1 MLAGVRQCFNRK
13 LYTNIHLSHQLKQS
27 RFANASG
34 IMSKRKPEK
43 RAENSTKR
51 QKRAVVQPRF
61 DGSHEAVLLRDIKHL
76 RSLAIDPKKDE
87 QNDEAA
93 VALDLPAKLSE
104 IEVRISELSST
115 GDAIGFAEPKDHAF
129 VVPFALPG
137 ELIKA
142 KVVRSD
148 EEHKYS
154 ITDFIEVLEPSPRR
168 DAGLIKCSYFAKCS
182 GCQFQMTP
190 YEDQLNFK
198 RTVIEKAYRNFSDV
212 PIDTIPSVSDTIG
225 SPLQFG
231 YRTKLTPHFDGP
243 PGVGFKNK
251 KKETFKTMPPFGFMQ
266 KNTRWTIDIEDC
278 PIGTDAVRAGLRSER
293 ERLAKEFA
301 SYSRGATI
309 LLRESTERKPVSI
322 LKGDAPSSELGYD
335 EVKTCITNSNAMS
348 TEYVDSHIF
357 TNPAGS
363 FFQNNNSVLP
373 LFTQYIS
380 DRITKIEEQHSHEP
394 LGKPLVNLVDA
405 YCGSGLFTIMLSS
418 LFKSSIG
425 VDISEASIKYAAK
438 NAELNKVD
446 NAKFIAAT
454 ASRLFEAISF
464 DPEETLVVIDPPR
477 KGCDEDFLRQLL
489 RFGPRQVVYVSCN
502 VHTQARD
509 VGVLVKGIEACPT
522 HYKLD
527 SLQGFDFFP
536 QTGHVESVAFLSKQG

>member
-1 MLAGVRQCFNRK
+1 MPPSVRQLFSCRFYSNVQ
-13 LYTNIHLSHQLKQS
+13 LSHPLRQPKS
-27 RFANASG
+27 VNAPR

-43 RAENSTKR
+43 HAGNSAKR

-61 DGSHEAVLLRDIKHL
+61 DGSHEAVLLRDIEQL
-76 RSLAIDPKKDE
+76 RSLAIETNKLE
-87 QNDEAA
+87 QNIEATA
-93 VALDLPAKLSE
+93 AFELPIKFSE

-148 EEHKYS
+148 NEHKYS

-168 DAGLIKCSYFAKCS
+168 DASLIKCSYFAKCS

-190 YEDQLNFK
+190 YEDQLKFK
-198 RTVIEKAYRNFSDV
+198 KTVIEKAYRNFSDL
-212 PIDTIPSVSDTIG
+212 PIDTTPFVNDTIG
-225 SPLQFG
+225 SPLQYG

-243 PGVGFKNK
+243 PGVGYRNKN
-251 KKETFKTMPPFGFMQ
+251 KETFKTMPPFGFMQ

-278 PIGTDAVRAGLRSER
+278 PIGTKAVRAGLRSER

-301 SYSRGATI
+301 TYSRGATI
-309 LLRESTERKPVSI
+309 LLRESTERKSTPI
-322 LKGDAPSSELGYD
+322 LKGEVPSSELEYD
-335 EVKTCITNSNAMS
+335 DVKTCITNSNATS
-348 TEYVDSHIF
+348 TEYIDSHIF

-363 FFQNNNSVLP
+363 FFQNNNSILP
-373 LFTQYIS
+373 VFTQYIS
-380 DRITKIEEQHSHEP
+380 NRITQIEERPSQEP

-425 VDISEASIKYAAK
+425 IDISEASIKYAAK
-438 NAELNKVD
+438 NAELNKVE

-454 ASRLFEAISF
+454 ASRLFEAITF

-477 KGCDEDFLRQLL
+477 KGCDEDFLQQLL

-509 VGVLVKGIEACPT
+509 VGMLVKGIEECPV

-536 QTGHVESVAFLSKQG
+536 QTGHVESVAFLSKHE